1 MGMLDRIKKRQ
12 YDGFKEFVLNMET
25 TGSFSRQQIFMT
37 GILEDAVFMTYVM
50 KNVRTFDDFL
60 NLPSDEIEAVIRHQ
74 DQVMGVM
81 AKCVHGLSNEKIMSL
96 ESTIPKHM
104 SKLKD
109 ELSYL
114 QEVTPS
120 EKEGARY
127 FIMKIARKLQMQ
139 ESINGFKWQLPP
151 QELFHPK
158 ILKDSYQKIY
168 FESGVLAAEG
178 EIVKGKRCGLWKHY
192 YDSGKLL
199 AEGEYADGLK
209 NAVWVF
215 YYGNSNIKS
224 QGKYK
229 ADLKQGVWKE
239 WDRAGQL
246 SESEFHEGVKKAAG

>member
-1 MGMLDRIKKRQ
+1 MLDRIKKRQ
-12 YDGFKEFVLNMET
+12 FDGFKELVLNMET
-25 TGSFSRQQIFMT
+25 TGTTSRQQIFMM
-37 GILEDAVFMTYVM
+37 GILEDPVFMTYVM
-50 KNVRTFDDFL
+50 KNVRTFEDFL
-60 NLPSDEIEAVIRHQ
+60 NLPSDEIDAVIRHQ

-81 AKCVHGLSNEKIMSL
+81 AKCIFGIPDEKIISL

-114 QEVTPS
+114 KEVTPS

-127 FIMKIARKLQMQ
+127 FIMKIARKLQLQ

-151 QELFHPK
+151 LDLFYPK
-158 ILKDSYQKIY
+158 FLKDGNHKIH

-178 EIVKGKRCGLWKHY
+178 EIVKGKRCGFWKHY

-199 AEGEYADGLK
+199 AEGDYIDGLK
-209 NAVWVF
+209 SGVWVF

-224 QGKYK
+224 YGHYIS
-229 ADLKQGVWKE
+229 DLKQGAWKE
-239 WDRAGQL
+239 WDRFGQL
-246 SESEFHEGVKKAAG
+246 TEAEFQGGVKKTT